1 MTKTNSNSGAK
12 RKTGKNPKAKGPNQ
26 WTKVGSAQKTPSKTA
41 NGKSKTATIT
51 PSATATKPATI
62 ESMFGNQFAALA
74 KEEEKQEALE
84 EQKEKMEI
92 AKKEAEEEAKKLRGG
107 KKLSYAEKTK
117 KAKKE
122 KKKTGI
128 QSIGQRAASTTSLI
142 SKTIQRNATMIPT
155 QSARLAET
163 RKESCTKPPTP
174 SSATPVTPSI
184 LSPHRHTNL
193 QFETLATIT
202 GNGGGSANC
211 TRINRLQR

>member
-107 KKLSYAEKTK
+107 KKLSYAE
-117 KAKKE
+117 
-122 KKKTGI
+122 
-128 QSIGQRAASTTSLI
+128 AASDDDEDEDADDDASFLSEKSIEELLDTSDR
-142 SKTIQRNATMIPT
+142 T
-155 QSARLAET
+155 
-163 RKESCTKPPTP
+163 
-174 SSATPVTPSI
+174 
-184 LSPHRHTNL
+184 
-193 QFETLATIT
+193 
-202 GNGGGSANC
+202 
-211 TRINRLQR
+211 

>member
-62 ESMFGNQFAALA
+62 ESMFGNQFVALA

-107 KKLSYAEKTK
+107 KKLSYTFVITVACFPIACT
-117 KAKKE
+117 
-122 KKKTGI
+122 I
-128 QSIGQRAASTTSLI
+128 LFI
-142 SKTIQRNATMIPT
+142 SKQ
-155 QSARLAET
+155 
-163 RKESCTKPPTP
+163 
-174 SSATPVTPSI
+174 PV
-184 LSPHRHTNL
+184 LCV
-193 QFETLATIT
+193 QGVCFFKQ
-202 GNGGGSANC
+202 G
-211 TRINRLQR
+211 